1 MDEHTL
7 TWKGEVYG
15 EIKIYAESAS
25 EAQKKLEEMTYE
37 ELVKTSKI
45 WKNEEPVSIECV
57 DTTLGLFEKE
67 TWEDMYRE

>member
-45 WKNEEPVSIECV
+45 WKNEEPASIE
-57 DTTLGLFEKE
+57 
-67 TWEDMYRE
+67 

>member
-25 EAQKKLEEMTYE
+25 GAKK
-37 ELVKTSKI
+37 KI
-45 WKNEEPVSIECV
+45 RRY
-57 DTTLGLFEKE
+57 DL
-67 TWEDMYRE
+67 

>member
-7 TWKGEVYG
+7 TWRGEVHG

-25 EAQKKLEEMTYE
+25 EAQKKLEDMTYE

-45 WKNEEPVSIECV
+45 WKNEKPVSIECV
-57 DTTLGLFEKE
+57 DTKLGLFEKE
-67 TWEDMYRE
+67 AWEEIY